1 MNKLFH
7 NEHNLLLPQEKTF
20 SNLPKQIQ
28 EYLHQK
34 QLKLK
39 QYTTKS
45 RSTVYTLY
53 VVRLATER
61 TIKTREQ
68 AKNKSNR
75 IQETGERT
83 SEEASRE
90 GTNLSWRGGKREDKR
105 RRKRRHRFVMK
116 IGM

>member
-1 MNKLFH
+1 M
-7 NEHNLLLPQEKTF
+7 
-20 SNLPKQIQ
+20 
-28 EYLHQK
+28 
-34 QLKLK
+34 
-39 QYTTKS
+39 
-45 RSTVYTLY
+45 
-53 VVRLATER
+53 VRLATER
-61 TIKTREQ
+61 TMKTREQ